1 MMNDYDY
8 SLKFIMVGNPGVG
21 KSTLIEKYINNRFVS
36 PNDITIG
43 VEYNYKIVNIDDKKI
58 KIELW
63 DTAGQERFNSIVRSY
78 YRNAI
83 AVFVVY
89 DISNRLSYNAIPRWI
104 RILDEVDSN
113 IKFKVLIGNKT
124 DINTFVHVNKL
135 EGEQVAK
142 KFNFCAFYETSAK
155 NGQNIENIFENL
167 TKLIKEKLDNGEIS
181 FETKGIKSKVN
192 LDSDDENEK
201 RYLRCCFL

>member
-89 DISNRLSYNAIPRWI
+89 DISNRLSYNALPRWI

-124 DINTFVHVNKL
+124 DINIFVHVNKL

-155 NGQNIENIFENL
+155 NGQNIEDIFENL
-167 TKLIKEKLDNGEIS
+167 TKIIKEKIDNGELTL
-181 FETKGIKSKVN
+181 ETKGIKSKVN

>member
-89 DISNRLSYNAIPRWI
+89 DISNRLSYNALPRWI

-181 FETKGIKSKVN
+181 FETKGIKSKIN
-192 LDSDDENEK
+192 LDSDDEK